1 MFCADGQADG
11 IWLNALVEKFFG
23 GKLGMGRG
31 GRVDNQAFDVGDIGK
46 QGKNLQAV
54 NKPVCRL
61 YAAPDFKGKDGTAS
75 VWKIFLI

>member
-46 QGKNLQAV
+46 QGKNLQMVDKGMGFLLPAL
-54 NKPVCRL
+54 NLKGEDRS
-61 YAAPDFKGKDGTAS
+61 AAIGE
-75 VWKIFLI
+75 IFLI